1 MTDRLEGAT
10 AGSLAVRVTRLEPD
24 VALIETS
31 SPSHREYFFVAVGQH
46 SLTVTVVDTGDKS
59 SPEPRVHV
67 VTKPYGWHMRPEHD
81 PPTSSD
87 DHDLLVKVWQVVDAG

>member
-1 MTDRLEGAT
+1 VTDRVPGET
-10 AGSLAVRVTRLEPD
+10 TGSLAVRVTRAEPD

-31 SPSHREYFFVAVGQH
+31 SPSHREYFFVAAGQN
-46 SLTVTVVDTGDKS
+46 SLIITVVDAGEKS

-81 PPTSSD
+81 PPTAAD
-87 DHDLLVKVWQVVDAG
+87 DHDLLVKVWQVVGAG